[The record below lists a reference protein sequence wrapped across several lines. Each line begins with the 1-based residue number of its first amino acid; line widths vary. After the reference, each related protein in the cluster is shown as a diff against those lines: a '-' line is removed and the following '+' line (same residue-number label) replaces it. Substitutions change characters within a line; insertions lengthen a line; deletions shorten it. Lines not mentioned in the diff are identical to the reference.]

1 MLFLQIDQVDMTKIY
16 FAELGEFIILNG
28 LIGALIGFFF
38 KNKNG
43 NQLVAI
49 ALAPLVASA
58 IVYLIVFAAVLSC
71 ENFDKFKEPFTI
83 ALKTTQNFS
92 FRIIFLCTLPSMI
105 GCFVAFKFYK
115 KAN

>member
-16 FAELGEFIILNG
+16 FAELGEFVIING
-28 LIGALIGFFF
+28 LIGALIGFYF

-49 ALAPLVASA
+49 ALAPVVASA
-58 IVYLIVFAAVLSC
+58 IIYIIVVAAVLSC
-71 ENFDKFKEPFTI
+71 KNLDKIKDPFTI

-92 FRIIFLCTLPSMI
+92 FRIFFLCTLPSMI